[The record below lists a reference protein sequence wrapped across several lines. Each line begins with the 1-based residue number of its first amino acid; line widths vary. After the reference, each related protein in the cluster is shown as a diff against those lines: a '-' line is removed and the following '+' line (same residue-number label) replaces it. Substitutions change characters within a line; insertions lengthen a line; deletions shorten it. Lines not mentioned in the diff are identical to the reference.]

1 MLVHSVYFWLRDDID
16 DTRRQA
22 FREGLESLRGVP
34 SVKEM
39 YVGVPADSPSRPVL
53 VTDYDFALTV
63 IMEDMGAHDI
73 YQEHPLHLAFLGA
86 FSGCWNRVQIYDAV

>member
-1 MLVHSVYFWLRDDID
+1 MLVHSVFFWLRDDID
-16 DTRRQA
+16 DVKRQA

-34 SVKEM
+34 SVREM
-39 YVGVPADSPSRPVL
+39 YVGVPADSPARPVL

-63 IMEDMGAHDI
+63 IMADMAAHDV
-73 YQEHPLHLAFLGA
+73 YQSHPLHLEFLRE